1 MSDREANKTE
11 ALRTESQASS
21 VSAADLKRDLV
32 RDAIASARA
41 NVDLTSIVAAAPEES
56 APRTEV
62 SAATVGRMLGLA
74 STRELKI
81 VEGKIDL
88 ALSKINNITARIEK
102 ALSMMASAPSAT
114 DLERIDVQIGSLKVL
129 IKETLTKQLASSPP
143 DEKKS

>member
-1 MSDREANKTE
+1 MSESQAPK
-11 ALRTESQASS
+11 TESQAAS

-41 NVDLTSIVAAAPEES
+41 NVDLTSIVAAAPEDS
-56 APRTEV
+56 TPKAEV
-62 SAATVGRMLGLA
+62 SATTVGRMLGLA

-88 ALSKINNITARIEK
+88 ALSKINNITARVEK
-102 ALSMMASAPSAT
+102 ALSMMAAAPSAT

-129 IKETLTKQLASSPP
+129 IKETLTKQLAASAV
-143 DEKKS
+143 DEK

>member
-1 MSDREANKTE
+1 MSDSEPPKPEATV
-11 ALRTESQASS
+11 SS
-21 VSAADLKRDLV
+21 VSAADIKRDLV

-41 NVDLTSIVAAAPEES
+41 NVDFTSIVTTTPDDTTPKA
-56 APRTEV
+56 EV

-88 ALSKINNITARIEK
+88 ALSKINNITARLEK
-102 ALSMMASAPSAT
+102 ALSIMASVPSAT

-129 IKETLTKQLASSPP
+129 IKETLAKQLAVKAA
-143 DEKKS
+143 DDTKS